1 MNGSNINFLV
11 STLSN
16 SDSSDATTTLSETVN
31 DVTNLAGTISEHG
44 ILVVIAAA
52 FLVFTILI
60 FLLFLHLNNTM
71 LKAVI
76 KQFTD
81 NNNRND
87 AITDKLVDFVTSDD
101 DDNNKGNEEIVTKL
115 KEQKKQQ
122 QEEDANKTPKH
133 GKDLVKLYINRE
145 TVFKSAAKIVFE
157 SLKCSR
163 IGIYVFHNGNE
174 TPYGLPFI
182 KMSCIFDQG
191 VNGIKTQRGLSHIN
205 MPLHFFD
212 DMVESLYN
220 SNEYYCNIEDT
231 DENSSIRSFAASS
244 NSKSGYCV
252 AIASEGTILG
262 FISCEFSHNID
273 FNDAE
278 ELDKIRSV
286 MHDMTISIKYI
297 IINRANPDQFVDL
310 KSGD

>member
-1 MNGSNINFLV
+1 MNGSNLHFLV
-11 STLSN
+11 NTIN
-16 SDSSDATTTLSETVN
+16 SESSDAATTILSETVN

-81 NNNRND
+81 NANRND
-87 AITDKLVDFVTSDD
+87 SITDRLVDFVTNEDD
-101 DDNNKGNEEIVTKL
+101 DTKGNEEIMTKL
-115 KEQKKQQ
+115 KEQKKQ
-122 QEEDANKTPKH
+122 EEDSKQVPKH

-212 DMVESLYN
+212 DMVEALYN
-220 SNEYYCNIEDT
+220 NNEYYCNIEGT

-297 IINRANPDQFVDL
+297 IVNRANPDQFVDL
-310 KSGD
+310 KPGE